1 MKFRQQMTALLLAAM
16 MFTLAPLSVSAAAR
30 YASPAARPNFGASAA
45 FAVPLVA
52 GGVSVPVTGTAS
64 KGGKFTGNFAI
75 SQFKVAGNQIVAV
88 GTLTGTIQNS
98 VGNVIGT
105 VLKTVQM
112 ITTISAAS
120 CDILHLELGPL
131 DLDLL
136 GLQVHLNRIVLDI
149 DADPTG
155 GLLGALLCAVANL
168 LNVGG
173 PLASIADL
181 LNQILALL

>member
-1 MKFRQQMTALLLAAM
+1 MNTRHRAIALLLCVSLLA
-16 MFTLAPLSVSAAAR
+16 LAPSGVAAASNGQAA
-30 YASPAARPNFGASAA
+30 ASNNFAPRAAVAA
-45 FAVPLVA
+45 APA
-52 GGVSVPVTGTAS
+52 GGVTVPVTGTTS

-75 SQFKVAGNQIVAV
+75 SQFKVVNNQIVAT
-88 GTLTGTIQNS
+88 GTLTGTVQNS

-112 ITTISAAS
+112 IVTIKAAS

-136 GLQVHLNRIVLDI
+136 GLEVHLNRIVLDI

-155 GLLGALLCAVANL
+155 GLLGSLLCAVANL
-168 LNVGG
+168 LDAGG
-173 PLASIADL
+173 PLADIVDL
-181 LNQILALL
+181 LNQILGLL

>member
-1 MKFRQQMTALLLAAM
+1 MNSRCKVLTLLLGAV
-16 MFTLAPLSVSAAAR
+16 MFALAPLGVSAATN
-30 YASPAARPNFGASAA
+30 SPAARSTKLAPAAAAAA
-45 FAVPLVA
+45 FAN
-52 GGVSVPVTGTAS
+52 GVTVPVSGTTS

-75 SQFKVAGNQIVAV
+75 SRFQVVNDQIVAV

-105 VLKTVQM
+105 VLKTIQM
-112 ITTISAAS
+112 LVNITDAS

-136 GLQVHLNRIVLDI
+136 GLEVHLNKIVLDI

-168 LNVGG
+168 LDVGG
-173 PLASIADL
+173 PLADIVGL

>member
-1 MKFRQQMTALLLAAM
+1 MKMNTRHQTLALLLGIM
-16 MFTLAPLSVSAAAR
+16 MFALMPLSVSAAAGR
-30 YASPAARPNFGASAA
+30 PEARSTNLAPAAVAA
-45 FAVPLVA
+45 ALA
-52 GGVSVPVTGTAS
+52 GGVTVPVAGTTS

-75 SQFKVAGNQIVAV
+75 SQFKVVNNQIVAV

-105 VLKTVQM
+105 VLKTIQILVT
-112 ITTISAAS
+112 ITGAS

-136 GLQVHLNRIVLDI
+136 GLEVHLNRIVLDI

-168 LNVGG
+168 LDAGG
-173 PLASIADL
+173 PLADIVGL

>member
-1 MKFRQQMTALLLAAM
+1 MPHRSRWGC
-16 MFTLAPLSVSAAAR
+16 FTLAPLSVSAAAR
-30 YASPAARPNFGASAA
+30 HASPAAQTNFGAGGAL
-45 FAVPLVA
+45 AVPLA
-52 GGVSVPVTGTAS
+52 PGGVSVPVTGTTS

-75 SQFKVAGNQIVAV
+75 SQFKVVNNQIVAV

-105 VLKTVQM
+105 VLKTIQM
-112 ITTISAAS
+112 IVNITDAS

-136 GLQVHLNRIVLDI
+136 GLQVHLNKVVLDI

-168 LNVGG
+168 LNAGG
-173 PLASIADL
+173 PLASIVDL